1 MINVI
6 KFTFKELI
14 KNKSY
19 KLTTLF
25 LIAVTII
32 AFNIPNISNYFSK
45 NNKNTNN
52 TKNQVVDKQKVYIY
66 DELKVLNDSLN
77 ELNQSKIYKF
87 EIKNEKADIN
97 KLSKDVNDKK
107 DIIYIVKEIKN
118 NNLVIASL
126 KNQNNAFSTTTYDIE
141 QIINSSYKKQLIN
154 KLNISENEKQMLGN
168 NISFIIENTVKTNG
182 DINKNA
188 NIAMFG
194 MVFIFYIVLFY
205 SIAVGTSITTE
216 KTNKVVETLLTST
229 SPLNIIVGKVIGVG
243 LTGILQMSI
252 VILTAIISSQIF
264 LPKEYMTIL
273 LQNINLSPVI
283 ILGFLYYFV
292 FGFLIYSFL
301 IACVGATVTKQEEV
315 QQAQA
320 PFSFLLIIGFYLS
333 IFASSSKGVL
343 NIVATYLPISAPF
356 INTMNLLSRKLSFLD
371 IILPMLVLFIFTALI
386 AYISSVIYKKVIMNY
401 GTRIKGIALIKE
413 LFRKED

>member
-25 LIAVTII
+25 LVAITII
-32 AFNIPNISNYFSK
+32 AFNIPNISNYFNKSNKTNTDK
-45 NNKNTNN
+45 NKIVN
-52 TKNQVVDKQKVYIY
+52 KQKVYIY
-66 DELKVLNDSLN
+66 DEFKVLNDINNDLN
-77 ELNQSKIYKF
+77 KHPVYKF
-87 EIKNEKADIN
+87 EIKNEKADLN
-97 KLSKDVNDKK
+97 ELSKNVNDKK
-107 DIIYIVKEIKN
+107 EVIYIVKEVKN
-118 NNLVIASL
+118 YNITIAGL
-126 KNQNNAFSTTTYDIE
+126 KNQNNTFSTYTTDIE
-141 QIINSSYKKQLIN
+141 QYINSSYKKYLIN
-154 KLNISENEKQMLGN
+154 KLNKRDNEKKLLTN
-168 NISFIIENTVKTNG
+168 DISFITENTIKNNG

-283 ILGFLYYFV
+283 ILGFLYYFI
-292 FGFLIYSFL
+292 FGFLIYAFL

-333 IFASSSKGVL
+333 IFGSNSKGIL
-343 NIVATYLPISAPF
+343 NTIATYLPISSPF
-356 INTMNLLSRKLSFLD
+356 INTMNLLSRKLSMID
-371 IILPMLVLFIFTALI
+371 IILPMLVLLIFTAI
-386 AYISSVIYKKVIMNY
+386 VAYISSIIYKKVIMNY
-401 GTRIKGIALIKE
+401 GTRIKGMALLKE

>member
-25 LIAVTII
+25 LVAITII
-32 AFNIPNISNYFSK
+32 AFNIPNISNYFNKSNKTNTDK
-45 NNKNTNN
+45 NKIVN
-52 TKNQVVDKQKVYIY
+52 KQKVYIY
-66 DELKVLNDSLN
+66 DEFKVLNDINNDLN
-77 ELNQSKIYKF
+77 KHPVYKF
-87 EIKNEKADIN
+87 EIKNEKADLN
-97 KLSKDVNDKK
+97 ELSKNVNDKK
-107 DIIYIVKEIKN
+107 EVIYIVKEVKN
-118 NNLVIASL
+118 YNITIAGL
-126 KNQNNAFSTTTYDIE
+126 KNQNNTFSTYTIDIE
-141 QIINSSYKKQLIN
+141 QYINSSYKKYLIN
-154 KLNISENEKQMLGN
+154 KLNISDNEKQLLSN
-168 NISFIIENTVKTNG
+168 DISFITENTIKNNG

-283 ILGFLYYFV
+283 ILGFLYYFI
-292 FGFLIYSFL
+292 FGFLIYAFL

-333 IFASSSKGVL
+333 IFGSNSKGIL
-343 NIVATYLPISAPF
+343 NTIATYLPISSPF
-356 INTMNLLSRKLSFLD
+356 INTMNLLSRKLSMID
-371 IILPMLVLFIFTALI
+371 IILPMLVLLIFTAI
-386 AYISSVIYKKVIMNY
+386 VAYISSIIYKKVIMNY
-401 GTRIKGIALIKE
+401 GTRIKGMALLKE

>member
-25 LIAVTII
+25 LVAITII
-32 AFNIPNISNYFSK
+32 AFNIQNISNYFNKSNKTNTDK
-45 NNKNTNN
+45 NKIVN
-52 TKNQVVDKQKVYIY
+52 KQKVYIY
-66 DELKVLNDSLN
+66 DEFKVLNDINNDLN
-77 ELNQSKIYKF
+77 KHPVYKF
-87 EIKNEKADIN
+87 EIKNEKADLN
-97 KLSKDVNDKK
+97 ELSKNVNDKK
-107 DIIYIVKEIKN
+107 EVIYIVKEVKN
-118 NNLVIASL
+118 YNITIAGL
-126 KNQNNAFSTTTYDIE
+126 KNQNNTFSTYTTDIE
-141 QIINSSYKKQLIN
+141 QYINSSYKKYLIN
-154 KLNISENEKQMLGN
+154 KLNISDNEKQLLSN
-168 NISFIIENTVKTNG
+168 DISFITENTIKNNG

-283 ILGFLYYFV
+283 ILGFLYYFI
-292 FGFLIYSFL
+292 FGFLIYAFL

-333 IFASSSKGVL
+333 IFGSNSKGIL
-343 NIVATYLPISAPF
+343 NTIATYLPISSPF
-356 INTMNLLSRKLSFLD
+356 INTMNLLSRKLSMID
-371 IILPMLVLFIFTALI
+371 IILPMLVLLIFTAI
-386 AYISSVIYKKVIMNY
+386 VAYISSIIYKKVIMNY
-401 GTRIKGIALIKE
+401 GTRIKGMSLLKE

>member
-25 LIAVTII
+25 LVAITII
-32 AFNIPNISNYFSK
+32 AFNIPNISNYFNKSNKTNTDK
-45 NNKNTNN
+45 NKIVN
-52 TKNQVVDKQKVYIY
+52 KQKVYIY
-66 DELKVLNDSLN
+66 DELKVLNDINNDLN
-77 ELNQSKIYKF
+77 KHPVYKF
-87 EIKNEKADIN
+87 EIKNEKADLN
-97 KLSKDVNDKK
+97 ELSKNVNDKK
-107 DIIYIVKEIKN
+107 EVIYIVKEVKN
-118 NNLVIASL
+118 YNITIAGL
-126 KNQNNAFSTTTYDIE
+126 KNQNNTFSTYTTDIE
-141 QIINSSYKKQLIN
+141 QYINSSYKKHLIN
-154 KLNISENEKQMLGN
+154 KLNISDNEKQLLSN
-168 NISFIIENTVKTNG
+168 DISFITENTIKNNG

-252 VILTAIISSQIF
+252 VIVTAIISSQIF

-283 ILGFLYYFV
+283 ILGFLYYFI
-292 FGFLIYSFL
+292 FGFLIYAFL

-333 IFASSSKGVL
+333 IFGSNSKGIL
-343 NIVATYLPISAPF
+343 NTIATYLPISSPF
-356 INTMNLLSRKLSFLD
+356 INTMNLLSRKLSMID
-371 IILPMLVLFIFTALI
+371 IILPMLVLLIFTAI
-386 AYISSVIYKKVIMNY
+386 VAYISSIIYKKVIMNY
-401 GTRIKGIALIKE
+401 GTRIKGMALLKE

>member
-25 LIAVTII
+25 LVAITII
-32 AFNIPNISNYFSK
+32 ACNIPNISNYFNKSNKTNTDK
-45 NNKNTNN
+45 NKIVN
-52 TKNQVVDKQKVYIY
+52 KQKVYIY
-66 DELKVLNDSLN
+66 DEFKVLNDINNDLN
-77 ELNQSKIYKF
+77 KHPVYKF
-87 EIKNEKADIN
+87 EIKNEKADLN
-97 KLSKDVNDKK
+97 ELSKNVNDKK
-107 DIIYIVKEIKN
+107 EVIYIVKEVKN
-118 NNLVIASL
+118 YNITIAGL
-126 KNQNNAFSTTTYDIE
+126 KNQNNTFSTYTTDIE
-141 QIINSSYKKQLIN
+141 QYINSSYKKYLIN
-154 KLNISENEKQMLGN
+154 KLNISDNEKQLLSN
-168 NISFIIENTVKTNG
+168 DISFITENTIKNNG

-252 VILTAIISSQIF
+252 VIVTAIISSQIF

-283 ILGFLYYFV
+283 ILGFLYYFI
-292 FGFLIYSFL
+292 FGFLIYAFL

-333 IFASSSKGVL
+333 IFGSNSKGIL
-343 NIVATYLPISAPF
+343 NTIATYLPISSPF
-356 INTMNLLSRKLSFLD
+356 INTMNLLSRKLSMID
-371 IILPMLVLFIFTALI
+371 IILPMLVLLIFTAI
-386 AYISSVIYKKVIMNY
+386 VAYISSIIYKKVIMNY
-401 GTRIKGIALIKE
+401 GTRIKGMALLKE

>member
-25 LIAVTII
+25 LVAITII
-32 AFNIPNISNYFSK
+32 AFNIPNISNYFNKSNKTNTDK
-45 NNKNTNN
+45 NKIVN
-52 TKNQVVDKQKVYIY
+52 KQKVYIY
-66 DELKVLNDSLN
+66 DEFKVLNDINNDLN
-77 ELNQSKIYKF
+77 KHPVYKF
-87 EIKNEKADIN
+87 EIKNEKADLN
-97 KLSKDVNDKK
+97 ELSKNVNDKK
-107 DIIYIVKEIKN
+107 EVIYIVKEVKN
-118 NNLVIASL
+118 YNITIAGL
-126 KNQNNAFSTTTYDIE
+126 KNQNNTFSTYTTDIE
-141 QIINSSYKKQLIN
+141 QYINSSYKKYLIN
-154 KLNISENEKQMLGN
+154 KLNISDNEKQLLSN
-168 NISFIIENTVKTNG
+168 DISFITENTIKNNG

-243 LTGILQMSI
+243 LTGTLQMSI

-283 ILGFLYYFV
+283 ILGFLYYFI
-292 FGFLIYSFL
+292 FGFLIYAFL

-333 IFASSSKGVL
+333 IFGSNSKGIL
-343 NIVATYLPISAPF
+343 NTIATYLPISSPF
-356 INTMNLLSRKLSFLD
+356 INTMNLLSRKLSMID
-371 IILPMLVLFIFTALI
+371 IILPMLVLLIFTAI
-386 AYISSVIYKKVIMNY
+386 VAYISSIIYKKVIMNY
-401 GTRIKGIALIKE
+401 GTRIKGMALLKE

>member
-25 LIAVTII
+25 LVAITII
-32 AFNIPNISNYFSK
+32 AFNIPNISNYFNKSNKTNTDK
-45 NNKNTNN
+45 NKIVN
-52 TKNQVVDKQKVYIY
+52 KQKVYIY
-66 DELKVLNDSLN
+66 DEFKVLNDINNDLN
-77 ELNQSKIYKF
+77 KHPVYKF
-87 EIKNEKADIN
+87 EIKNEKADLN
-97 KLSKDVNDKK
+97 QLSKNVNDKK
-107 DIIYIVKEIKN
+107 EVIYIVKEVKN
-118 NNLVIASL
+118 YNITIAGL
-126 KNQNNAFSTTTYDIE
+126 KNQNNTFSTYTTDIE
-141 QIINSSYKKQLIN
+141 QYINSSYKKHLIN
-154 KLNISENEKQMLGN
+154 KLNISDNEKQLLSN
-168 NISFIIENTVKTNG
+168 DISFITENTIKNNG

-252 VILTAIISSQIF
+252 VIVTAIISSQIF

-283 ILGFLYYFV
+283 ILGFLYYFI
-292 FGFLIYSFL
+292 FGFLIYAFL

-333 IFASSSKGVL
+333 IFGSNSKGIL
-343 NIVATYLPISAPF
+343 NTIATYLPISSPF
-356 INTMNLLSRKLSFLD
+356 INTMNLLSRKLSMID
-371 IILPMLVLFIFTALI
+371 IILPMLVLLIFTAI
-386 AYISSVIYKKVIMNY
+386 VAYISSIIYKKVIMNY
-401 GTRIKGIALIKE
+401 GTRIKGIALLKE

>member
-25 LIAVTII
+25 LVAITII
-32 AFNIPNISNYFSK
+32 AFNIPNISNYFNKSNKTNTDK
-45 NNKNTNN
+45 NKIVN
-52 TKNQVVDKQKVYIY
+52 KQKVYIY
-66 DELKVLNDSLN
+66 DEFKVLNDINNDLN
-77 ELNQSKIYKF
+77 KHPVYKF
-87 EIKNEKADIN
+87 EIKNEKADLN
-97 KLSKDVNDKK
+97 ELSKNVNDKK
-107 DIIYIVKEIKN
+107 EVIYIVKEVKN
-118 NNLVIASL
+118 YNITIAGL
-126 KNQNNAFSTTTYDIE
+126 KNQNNTFSTYTTDIE
-141 QIINSSYKKQLIN
+141 QYINSSYKKYLIN
-154 KLNISENEKQMLGN
+154 KLNISDNEKQLLSN
-168 NISFIIENTVKTNG
+168 DISFITENTIKNNG

-243 LTGILQMSI
+243 LTGILQISI

-283 ILGFLYYFV
+283 ILGFLYYFI
-292 FGFLIYSFL
+292 FGFLIYAFL

-333 IFASSSKGVL
+333 IFGSNSKGIL
-343 NIVATYLPISAPF
+343 NTIATYLPISSPF
-356 INTMNLLSRKLSFLD
+356 INTMNLLSRKLSIID
-371 IILPMLVLFIFTALI
+371 IILPMLVLLIFTAI
-386 AYISSVIYKKVIMNY
+386 VAYISSIIYKKVIMNY
-401 GTRIKGIALIKE
+401 GTRIKGMALLKE

>member
-25 LIAVTII
+25 LVAITII
-32 AFNIPNISNYFSK
+32 AFNIPNISNYFNKSNKTNTDK
-45 NNKNTNN
+45 NKIVN
-52 TKNQVVDKQKVYIY
+52 KQKVYIY
-66 DELKVLNDSLN
+66 DEFKVLNDINNDLN
-77 ELNQSKIYKF
+77 KHPVYKF
-87 EIKNEKADIN
+87 EIKNEKADLN
-97 KLSKDVNDKK
+97 ELSKNVNDKK
-107 DIIYIVKEIKN
+107 EVIYIVKEVKN
-118 NNLVIASL
+118 YNITIAGL
-126 KNQNNAFSTTTYDIE
+126 KNQNNTFSTYTTDIE
-141 QIINSSYKKQLIN
+141 QYINSSYKKYLIN
-154 KLNISENEKQMLGN
+154 KLNISDNEKQLLSN
-168 NISFIIENTVKTNG
+168 DISFITENTIKNNG

-283 ILGFLYYFV
+283 ILGFLYYFI
-292 FGFLIYSFL
+292 FGFLIYAFL

-333 IFASSSKGVL
+333 IFGSNSKGIL
-343 NIVATYLPISAPF
+343 NTIATYLPISSPF
-356 INTMNLLSRKLSFLD
+356 INTMNLLSRKLSMID
-371 IILPMLVLFIFTALI
+371 IILPMLVLLIFTAI
-386 AYISSVIYKKVIMNY
+386 VAYISSIIYKKVIMNY
-401 GTRIKGIALIKE
+401 GTRIKGMSLLKE

>member
-25 LIAVTII
+25 LVAITII
-32 AFNIPNISNYFSK
+32 AFNIPNISNYFNKSNKTNTDK
-45 NNKNTNN
+45 NKIVN
-52 TKNQVVDKQKVYIY
+52 KQKVYIY
-66 DELKVLNDSLN
+66 NEFKVLNDINNDLN
-77 ELNQSKIYKF
+77 KHPLYKF
-87 EIKNEKADIN
+87 EIKNEKADLN
-97 KLSKDVNDKK
+97 ELSKNVNDKK
-107 DIIYIVKEIKN
+107 EVIYIVKEVKN
-118 NNLVIASL
+118 YNITIAGL
-126 KNQNNAFSTTTYDIE
+126 KNQNNTFSTYTTDIE
-141 QIINSSYKKQLIN
+141 QYINSSYKKYLIN
-154 KLNISENEKQMLGN
+154 KLNISDNEKQLLSN
-168 NISFIIENTVKTNG
+168 DISFITENTIKNNG

-283 ILGFLYYFV
+283 ILGFLYYFI
-292 FGFLIYSFL
+292 FGFLIYAFL

-333 IFASSSKGVL
+333 IFGSNSKGIL
-343 NIVATYLPISAPF
+343 NTIATYLPISSPF
-356 INTMNLLSRKLSFLD
+356 INTMNLLSRKLSMID
-371 IILPMLVLFIFTALI
+371 IILPMLVLLIFTAI
-386 AYISSVIYKKVIMNY
+386 VAYISSIIYKKVIMNY
-401 GTRIKGIALIKE
+401 GTRIKGMALLKE

>member
-25 LIAVTII
+25 LVAITII
-32 AFNIPNISNYFSK
+32 AFNIPNISNYFNKSNKTNADK
-45 NNKNTNN
+45 NKIVN
-52 TKNQVVDKQKVYIY
+52 KQKVYIY
-66 DELKVLNDSLN
+66 DEFKVLNDINNDLN
-77 ELNQSKIYKF
+77 KHPVYKF
-87 EIKNEKADIN
+87 EIKNEKADLN
-97 KLSKDVNDKK
+97 ELSKNVNDKK
-107 DIIYIVKEIKN
+107 EVIYIVKEVKN
-118 NNLVIASL
+118 YNITIAGL
-126 KNQNNAFSTTTYDIE
+126 KNQNNTFSTYTTDIE
-141 QIINSSYKKQLIN
+141 QYINSSYKKHLIN
-154 KLNISENEKQMLGN
+154 KLNISDNEKQLLSN
-168 NISFIIENTVKTNG
+168 DISFITENTIKNNG

-252 VILTAIISSQIF
+252 VIVTAIISSQIF

-283 ILGFLYYFV
+283 ILGFLYYFI
-292 FGFLIYSFL
+292 FGFLIYAFL

-333 IFASSSKGVL
+333 IFGSNSKGIL
-343 NIVATYLPISAPF
+343 NTIATYLPISSPF
-356 INTMNLLSRKLSFLD
+356 INTMNLLSRKLSMID
-371 IILPMLVLFIFTALI
+371 IILPMLVLLIFTAI
-386 AYISSVIYKKVIMNY
+386 VAYISSIIYKKVIMNY
-401 GTRIKGIALIKE
+401 GTRIKGIALLKE

>member
-25 LIAVTII
+25 LVAITII
-32 AFNIPNISNYFSK
+32 AFNIPNISNYFNKSNKTNTDK
-45 NNKNTNN
+45 NKIVN
-52 TKNQVVDKQKVYIY
+52 KQKVYIY
-66 DELKVLNDSLN
+66 DEFKVLNDINNDLN
-77 ELNQSKIYKF
+77 KHPVYKF
-87 EIKNEKADIN
+87 EIKNEKADLN
-97 KLSKDVNDKK
+97 QLSKNVNDKK
-107 DIIYIVKEIKN
+107 EVIYIIKEVKNYNIT
-118 NNLVIASL
+118 IAGL
-126 KNQNNAFSTTTYDIE
+126 KNQNNTFSTYTTDIE
-141 QIINSSYKKQLIN
+141 QYINSSYKKHLIN
-154 KLNISENEKQMLGN
+154 KLNISDNEKQLLSN
-168 NISFIIENTVKTNG
+168 DISFITENTIKNNG

-283 ILGFLYYFV
+283 ILGFLYYFI
-292 FGFLIYSFL
+292 FGFLIYAFL

-333 IFASSSKGVL
+333 IFGSNSKGIL
-343 NIVATYLPISAPF
+343 NTIATYLPISSPF
-356 INTMNLLSRKLSFLD
+356 INTMNLLSRKLSMID
-371 IILPMLVLFIFTALI
+371 IIFPMLVLLIFTAI
-386 AYISSVIYKKVIMNY
+386 VAYISSIIYKKVIMNY
-401 GTRIKGIALIKE
+401 GTRIKGMALLKE

>member
-25 LIAVTII
+25 LVAITII
-32 AFNIPNISNYFSK
+32 AFNIPNISNYFNKSNKTNTDK
-45 NNKNTNN
+45 NKIVN
-52 TKNQVVDKQKVYIY
+52 KQKVYIY
-66 DELKVLNDSLN
+66 DEFKVLNDINNDLN
-77 ELNQSKIYKF
+77 KHPVYKF
-87 EIKNEKADIN
+87 EIKNEKADLN
-97 KLSKDVNDKK
+97 QLSKNVNDKK
-107 DIIYIVKEIKN
+107 EVIYIVKEVKN
-118 NNLVIASL
+118 YNITIAGL
-126 KNQNNAFSTTTYDIE
+126 KNQNNTFSTYTTDIE
-141 QIINSSYKKQLIN
+141 QYINSSYKKYLIN
-154 KLNISENEKQMLGN
+154 KLNISDNEKQLLSN
-168 NISFIIENTVKTNG
+168 DISFITENTIKNNG

-264 LPKEYMTIL
+264 LPTEYMTIL

-283 ILGFLYYFV
+283 ILGFLYYFI
-292 FGFLIYSFL
+292 FGFLIYAFL

-333 IFASSSKGVL
+333 IFGSNSKGIL
-343 NIVATYLPISAPF
+343 NTIATYLPISSPF
-356 INTMNLLSRKLSFLD
+356 INTMNLLSRKLSMID
-371 IILPMLVLFIFTALI
+371 IILPMLVLLIFTAI
-386 AYISSVIYKKVIMNY
+386 VAYISSIIYKKVIMNY
-401 GTRIKGIALIKE
+401 GTRIKGIALLKE

>member
-25 LIAVTII
+25 LVAITII
-32 AFNIPNISNYFSK
+32 AFNIPNISNYFNKSNKTNTDK
-45 NNKNTNN
+45 NKIVN
-52 TKNQVVDKQKVYIY
+52 KQKVYIY
-66 DELKVLNDSLN
+66 DEFKVLNDINNDLN
-77 ELNQSKIYKF
+77 KHPVYKF
-87 EIKNEKADIN
+87 EIKNEKADLN
-97 KLSKDVNDKK
+97 ELSKNVNDKK
-107 DIIYIVKEIKN
+107 EVIYIVKEVKN
-118 NNLVIASL
+118 YNITIAGL
-126 KNQNNAFSTTTYDIE
+126 KNQNNTFSTYTTDIE
-141 QIINSSYKKQLIN
+141 QYINSSYKKYLIN
-154 KLNISENEKQMLGN
+154 KLNISDNEKQLLSN
-168 NISFIIENTVKTNG
+168 DISFITENTIKNNG

-283 ILGFLYYFV
+283 ILGFLYYFI
-292 FGFLIYSFL
+292 FGFLIYAFL

-333 IFASSSKGVL
+333 IFGSNSKGIL
-343 NIVATYLPISAPF
+343 NTIATYLPISSPF
-356 INTMNLLSRKLSFLD
+356 INTMNLLSRKLSMID
-371 IILPMLVLFIFTALI
+371 TILPMLVLLIFTAI
-386 AYISSVIYKKVIMNY
+386 VAYISSIIYKKVIMNY
-401 GTRIKGIALIKE
+401 GTRIKGMALLKE

>member
-25 LIAVTII
+25 LVAITII
-32 AFNIPNISNYFSK
+32 AFNIPNISNYFNKSNKANTDK
-45 NNKNTNN
+45 NKIVN
-52 TKNQVVDKQKVYIY
+52 KQKVYIY
-66 DELKVLNDSLN
+66 DEFKVLNDINNDLN
-77 ELNQSKIYKF
+77 KHPVYKF
-87 EIKNEKADIN
+87 EIKNEKADLN
-97 KLSKDVNDKK
+97 QLSKNVNDKK
-107 DIIYIVKEIKN
+107 EVIYIVKEVKN
-118 NNLVIASL
+118 YNITIAGL
-126 KNQNNAFSTTTYDIE
+126 KNQNNTFSTYTTDIE
-141 QIINSSYKKQLIN
+141 QYINSSYKKHLIN
-154 KLNISENEKQMLGN
+154 KLNISDNEKQLLSN
-168 NISFIIENTVKTNG
+168 DISFITENTIKNNG

-252 VILTAIISSQIF
+252 VIVTAIISSQIF

-283 ILGFLYYFV
+283 ILGFLYYFI
-292 FGFLIYSFL
+292 FGFLIYAFL

-333 IFASSSKGVL
+333 IFGSNSKGIL
-343 NIVATYLPISAPF
+343 NTIATYLPISSPF
-356 INTMNLLSRKLSFLD
+356 INTMNLLSRKLSMID
-371 IILPMLVLFIFTALI
+371 IILPMLVLLIFTTI
-386 AYISSVIYKKVIMNY
+386 VAYISSIIYKKVIMNY
-401 GTRIKGIALIKE
+401 GTRIKGIALLKE

>member
-25 LIAVTII
+25 LVAITII
-32 AFNIPNISNYFSK
+32 AFNIPNISNYFNKSNKTNTDK
-45 NNKNTNN
+45 NKIVN
-52 TKNQVVDKQKVYIY
+52 KQKVYIY
-66 DELKVLNDSLN
+66 DEFKVLNDINNDLN
-77 ELNQSKIYKF
+77 KHLVYKF
-87 EIKNEKADIN
+87 EIKNEKADLN
-97 KLSKDVNDKK
+97 QLSKNVNDKK
-107 DIIYIVKEIKN
+107 EVIYIVKEVKN
-118 NNLVIASL
+118 YNITIAGL
-126 KNQNNAFSTTTYDIE
+126 KNQNNTFSTYTTDIE
-141 QIINSSYKKQLIN
+141 QYINSSYKKHLIN
-154 KLNISENEKQMLGN
+154 KLNISDNEKQLLSN
-168 NISFIIENTVKTNG
+168 DISFITENTIKNNG

-252 VILTAIISSQIF
+252 VIVTAIISSQIF

-283 ILGFLYYFV
+283 ILGFLYYFI
-292 FGFLIYSFL
+292 FGFLIYAFL

-333 IFASSSKGVL
+333 IFGSNSKGIL
-343 NIVATYLPISAPF
+343 NTIATYLPISSPF
-356 INTMNLLSRKLSFLD
+356 INTMNLLSRKLSMID
-371 IILPMLVLFIFTALI
+371 IILPMLVLLIFTAI
-386 AYISSVIYKKVIMNY
+386 VAYISSIIYKKVIMNY
-401 GTRIKGIALIKE
+401 GTRIKGMALLKE

>member
-25 LIAVTII
+25 LVAITII
-32 AFNIPNISNYFSK
+32 AFNIPNISNYFNKSNKTNTDK
-45 NNKNTNN
+45 NKIVN
-52 TKNQVVDKQKVYIY
+52 KQKVYIY
-66 DELKVLNDSLN
+66 DELKVLNDINNDLN
-77 ELNQSKIYKF
+77 KHPVYKF
-87 EIKNEKADIN
+87 EIKNEKADLN
-97 KLSKDVNDKK
+97 ELSKNVNDKK
-107 DIIYIVKEIKN
+107 EVIYIVKEVKN
-118 NNLVIASL
+118 YNITIAGL
-126 KNQNNAFSTTTYDIE
+126 KNQNNTFSTYTTDIE
-141 QIINSSYKKQLIN
+141 QYINSSYKKYLIN
-154 KLNISENEKQMLGN
+154 KLNISDNEKQLLSN
-168 NISFIIENTVKTNG
+168 DISFITENTIKNNG

-252 VILTAIISSQIF
+252 VIVTAIISSQIF

-283 ILGFLYYFV
+283 ILGFLYYFI
-292 FGFLIYSFL
+292 FGFLIYAFL

-333 IFASSSKGVL
+333 IFGSNSKGIL
-343 NIVATYLPISAPF
+343 NTIATYLPISSPF
-356 INTMNLLSRKLSFLD
+356 INTMNLLSRKLSMID
-371 IILPMLVLFIFTALI
+371 IILPMLVLLIFTAI
-386 AYISSVIYKKVIMNY
+386 VAYISSIIYKKVIMNY
-401 GTRIKGIALIKE
+401 GTRIKGIALLKE

>member
-25 LIAVTII
+25 LVAITII
-32 AFNIPNISNYFSK
+32 AFNIPNISNYFNKSNKTNTDK
-45 NNKNTNN
+45 NKIVN
-52 TKNQVVDKQKVYIY
+52 KQKVYIY
-66 DELKVLNDSLN
+66 DEFKVLNDINNDLN
-77 ELNQSKIYKF
+77 KHPVYKF
-87 EIKNEKADIN
+87 EIKNEKADLN
-97 KLSKDVNDKK
+97 QLSKNVNDKK
-107 DIIYIVKEIKN
+107 EVIYIVKEVKN
-118 NNLVIASL
+118 YNITIAGL
-126 KNQNNAFSTTTYDIE
+126 KNQNNTFSTYTTDIE
-141 QIINSSYKKQLIN
+141 QYINSSYKKHLIN
-154 KLNISENEKQMLGN
+154 KLNISDNEKQLLSN
-168 NISFIIENTVKTNG
+168 DISFITENTIKNNG

-283 ILGFLYYFV
+283 ILGFLYYFI
-292 FGFLIYSFL
+292 FGFLIYAFL

-333 IFASSSKGVL
+333 IFGSNSKGIL
-343 NIVATYLPISAPF
+343 NTIATYLPISSPF
-356 INTMNLLSRKLSFLD
+356 INTMNLLSRKLSMID
-371 IILPMLVLFIFTALI
+371 IILPMLVLLIFTAI
-386 AYISSVIYKKVIMNY
+386 VAYISSIIYKKVIMNY
-401 GTRIKGIALIKE
+401 GTRIKGMALLKE